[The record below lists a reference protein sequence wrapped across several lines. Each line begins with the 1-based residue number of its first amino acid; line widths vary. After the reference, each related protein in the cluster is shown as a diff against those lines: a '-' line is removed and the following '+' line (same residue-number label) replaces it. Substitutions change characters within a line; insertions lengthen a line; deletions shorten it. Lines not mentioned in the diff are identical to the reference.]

1 MRIRDGMRG
10 SGRLRPRTRGVTYI
24 ELLVAFTVLA
34 VLASLAMPLARWDE
48 KRRREVQL
56 RSALETIRAAIDQYK
71 KYFDEG
77 LIQQDD
83 VLQMGYPK
91 DLEQLLEGVEVTDPT
106 SAERRVV
113 KFLYR
118 VPVDPFTESADWGM
132 RSYQD
137 DWDSESWGG
146 ENVWDVYSLSPLR
159 ALDGTY
165 YREW

>member
-1 MRIRDGMRG
+1 MRISDDMARTNRSARG
-10 SGRLRPRTRGVTYI
+10 LTYI
-24 ELLVAFTVLA
+24 ELLVALTVLA
-34 VLASLAMPLARWDE
+34 VLATVAVPMTRWDE

-56 RSALETIRAAIDQYK
+56 RSALETMRTAIDQYK

-77 LIQQDD
+77 LVQQED

-91 DLEQLLEGVEVTDPT
+91 DLEELLEGVEVTDPT
-106 SAERRVV
+106 SAERKVV
-113 KFLYR
+113 KFLNR
-118 VPVDPFTESADWGM
+118 IPIDPFTEEAEWGL

>member
-1 MRIRDGMRG
+1 MRISDDMARTNRTARG
-10 SGRLRPRTRGVTYI
+10 LTYI
-24 ELLVAFTVLA
+24 ELLVALTVLA
-34 VLASLAMPLARWDE
+34 VLATVAVPMTRWDE

-56 RSALETIRAAIDQYK
+56 RSALETMRTAIDQYK

-77 LIQQDD
+77 LVQQED

-91 DLEQLLEGVEVTDPT
+91 DLEELLEGVEVTDPT
-106 SAERRVV
+106 SAERKVV
-113 KFLYR
+113 KFLNR
-118 VPVDPFTESADWGM
+118 IPVDPFTEEAEWGL